1 MKKRRQTLTFAESRA
16 VDAEAEI
23 ERLAPV
29 RKDTLA
35 QTIDAGLRYAG
46 EAVRRRYWAWV
57 RGAGR

>member
-29 RKDTLA
+29 RRDTLDR
-35 QTIDAGLRYAG
+35 TIDEGLRHAG
-46 EAVRRRYWAWV
+46 EAVRRRYWEWV
-57 RGAGR
+57 RKR